1 MGILHSD
8 SGNKDFL
15 LMLLK
20 AINGRIEK
28 KKWKVLTLADLS
40 RIEGIIESQASDV
53 RVSPDT
59 LDAGDFPNLGN
70 LVT

>member
-8 SGNKDFL
+8 SGNKDFF
-15 LMLLK
+15 
-20 AINGRIEK
+20 INATKGYQWKDWE

-40 RIEGIIESQASDV
+40 RVEGIIESQASDV

-70 LVT
+70 LGT